1 MSGKKSSAPAGAKK
15 RWPVMLVAAVILVA
29 IVMVVMPK
37 RSPNLP
43 SSSAAPL
50 FKKQG
55 AVSLLNQEGK
65 TLITVDVEVADDD
78 AKREVGLMGRPTMEE
93 RQGMYFI
100 FEAEHM
106 AAFWMKNTIIPLD
119 IIFINANHRI
129 VTIHR
134 NTTPYSE
141 QTYAATAPAQYVLEV
156 NAGFCDTYGVREGD
170 TVEFR
175 KL

>member
-1 MSGKKSSAPAGAKK
+1 MSRKQPSAPAGAAK
-15 RWPVMLVAAVILVA
+15 RWPVILVAAVILFA

-37 RSPNLP
+37 RSQNLP
-43 SSSAAPL
+43 SSGAAPL
-50 FKKQG
+50 FTKQG
-55 AVSLLNQEGK
+55 TVSLLNREGK
-65 TLITVDVEVADDD
+65 TLATVDVEVADND
-78 AKREVGLMGRPTMEE
+78 AKREVGLMGRPSMED
-93 RQGMYFI
+93 RQGLYFI

-119 IIFINANHRI
+119 IIFINANHQI
-129 VTIHR
+129 ITIHR

-156 NAGFCDTYGVREGD
+156 NAGFCDKYGVREGD